1 MSLYHKG
8 NKILIA
14 PQNSATKLV
23 FLVTAMPPQSIQSI
37 QVNSR
42 SNTFFKALRAVAIT
56 GVIYRHVYF
65 PEYVV
70 NLDFWDQHFL
80 VLTYFLWG
88 SFTVSLFI
96 FLSGYFSA
104 SSFKKSGTIVFW
116 KKRFMRLGIP
126 FIFWSIFYIITKIIF
141 VHHNYS
147 CLDLVQVFLL
157 GKACIPFYFF
167 IVLFQLILLTPLLFS
182 QAKSRTHVWL
192 PYVVSFLYV
201 IAYGYGYM
209 HYNLRSCQ
217 GLTPI
222 RLFIPW
228 LALFWSGMLCN
239 LYEHEFHNWLSR
251 RKRLLLILTIC
262 TYLFSFMSIMYLFHV
277 RGIQTTLAV
286 RNLSVFTFIP
296 INFLLFVLFLYRHTV
311 IQNRLILLIGSY
323 SYGIFLIHMLFLRC
337 FSKLPVFQ
345 MLESFPVPYIIALT
359 VTTLSGCVLT
369 IWLVRKLFGE
379 KQVAWIGF

>member
-1 MSLYHKG
+1 M
-8 NKILIA
+8 
-14 PQNSATKLV
+14 
-23 FLVTAMPPQSIQSI
+23 
-37 QVNSR
+37 
-42 SNTFFKALRAVAIT
+42 
-56 GVIYRHVYF
+56 
-65 PEYVV
+65 
-70 NLDFWDQHFL
+70 
-80 VLTYFLWG
+80 
-88 SFTVSLFI
+88 
-96 FLSGYFSA
+96 
-104 SSFKKSGTIVFW
+104 
-116 KKRFMRLGIP
+116 
-126 FIFWSIFYIITKIIF
+126 
-141 VHHNYS
+141 
-147 CLDLVQVFLL
+147 
-157 GKACIPFYFF
+157 
-167 IVLFQLILLTPLLFS
+167 
-182 QAKSRTHVWL
+182 
-192 PYVVSFLYV
+192 
-201 IAYGYGYM
+201 
-209 HYNLRSCQ
+209 